1 MIEPTTPSPSRGPG
15 DRTRLARALRD
26 ARRRKGLAEAEA
38 GRQAGMSQS
47 KVSKIERGFLLPS
60 AEDVKA
66 LGEVYD
72 LPASQRHE
80 LTDLVTE
87 LREEARYR
95 VILARGMAEMQRRI
109 AQLESSAVLVRSF
122 QPAMVIG
129 LLQTPAYMRCVFGTE
144 VHGPAISA
152 DDVDAAVAAREARTR
167 LLDDQSKSFI
177 LIMTEGALRWQA
189 DSPAVMIEQIEAI
202 ADAAMRPNVRVGIIP
217 WTTPV
222 RLFPRHGFH
231 LYDADAVIVG
241 TETATATMTGAADIE
256 TYIDLFNALA
266 ELAAFDDA
274 AREHLARISDDYR
287 NLAPA

>member
-1 MIEPTTPSPSRGPG
+1 
-15 DRTRLARALRD
+15 
-26 ARRRKGLAEAEA
+26 
-38 GRQAGMSQS
+38 MSQS

-66 LGEVYD
+66 LCEVYE
-72 LPASQRHE
+72 LPASQRQE
-80 LTDLVTE
+80 LTALVTE

-109 AQLESSAVLVRSF
+109 AQLEASAALVRSF

-129 LLQTPAYMRCVFGTE
+129 LLQTPAYMRCVFGAQAPGLE
-144 VHGPAISA
+144 VSA
-152 DDVDAAVAAREARTR
+152 EDVDAAVAAREARTR
-167 LLDDQSKSFI
+167 LLDDLSKSFI
-177 LIMTEGALRWQA
+177 LIMTEGALRWHA
-189 DSPAVMIEQIEAI
+189 DSPAVMIEQITVI
-202 ADAAMRPNVRVGIIP
+202 ADAARRLNVRVGIIP

-256 TYIDLFNALA
+256 TYIELFAALA

-274 AREHLARISDDYR
+274 AQEHFTRISGDYR
-287 NLAPA
+287 SLLA